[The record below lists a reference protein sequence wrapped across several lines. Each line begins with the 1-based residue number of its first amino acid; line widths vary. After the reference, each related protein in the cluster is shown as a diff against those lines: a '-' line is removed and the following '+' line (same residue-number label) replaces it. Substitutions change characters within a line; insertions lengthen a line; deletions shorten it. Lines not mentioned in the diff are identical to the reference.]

1 MPESDWAAALR
12 AQGHRVTAQRSAI
25 LRAVAEERHPT
36 AESIYEEL
44 RDSDPPLNL
53 STVYRNL
60 SLLQQ
65 AGLITHA
72 HIDAGAPVYHLAE
85 EPSHIHLSC
94 LECGAVTS
102 VEPDTAAAFA
112 RRIATDTGFVIEPG
126 HSAVY
131 GRCADCSQPKQLGD
145 SPG

>member
-1 MPESDWAAALR
+1 MPESDWEVALR
-12 AQGHRVTAQRSAI
+12 AQGHRVTTQRLAI

-36 AESIYEEL
+36 AESIYEAL
-44 RDSDPPLNL
+44 RDSEPPLNL

-60 SLLQQ
+60 ALLQQ

-72 HIDAGAPVYHLAE
+72 HIDAGSPVYHLAE

-94 LECGAVTS
+94 LACGAVKS
-102 VEPDTAAAFA
+102 VEPDTASAFA
-112 RRIATDTGFVIEPG
+112 QRVAADTGFVIEPG

-131 GRCADCSQPKQLGD
+131 GRCADCAGPA
-145 SPG
+145 